1 MQNVKLKHCGGLAE
15 GKFECK
21 THLLFFTEKWIGSV
35 KFFVS
40 FVCVFS
46 ICVLTNFCTDNFG
59 CVVAN
64 LCVKLTNCSKEA
76 FLLPIN

>member
-1 MQNVKLKHCGGLAE
+1 MQNVNWLKVTLSVKLI
-15 GKFECK
+15 F
-21 THLLFFTEKWIGSV
+21 LFCTEKWIGEV

-40 FVCVFS
+40 FVCLFTV
-46 ICVLTNFCTDNFG
+46 CVLTNFCTDKFG

-76 FLLPIN
+76 FLPLIS